1 MPRAFTQLHFTESV
15 KAAQAAYGSRT
26 SNLALEMSS
35 VGHDQLG
42 ETEKAFIEERDS
54 FYQATVNENGWPYVQ
69 HRGGA
74 AGFLQVLDAHTVA
87 FADFSGNRQYISVGN
102 LRSNNKIALILM
114 DYRYRRRLKLW
125 GRVRIVHEAEDPA
138 LIARLEVPSYR
149 APIERA
155 FVIEVE
161 AFDWNCPKH
170 ITPRYTEHEVSELI
184 DSLQQEIA
192 QLKQERDQLLALS
205 TAASLHRDPDT
216 DLLSHPHLPDF
227 T

>member
-15 KAAQAAYGSRT
+15 KAAQADYGSRT

-35 VGHDQLG
+35 VSHDQLG

-74 AGFLQVLDAHTVA
+74 AGFLQVLDAHTIA

-114 DYRYRRRLKLW
+114 DYRNRRRLKLW

-138 LIARLEVPSYR
+138 LIARLEVPSCR
-149 APIERA
+149 ARIERA

-192 QLKQERDQLLALS
+192 QLKQEREQLLALS
-205 TAASLHRDPDT
+205 TDASLHRDPDT
-216 DLLSHPHLPDF
+216 DLLSNPNLPDF